1 MHCDIIGFN
10 VGQSGTKWS
19 KVGDLSMLVGS
30 YNHKLDGKGR
40 TVLPARFR
48 GELGSSIVATI
59 GIDRCIALY
68 PVSRWE
74 ELILKLKDLSSFKK
88 KARDFRRV
96 LLSMATELEIDGS
109 GRVLIP
115 SGLREYA
122 GVDQEVTLIGL
133 EDHLEVWDSIRWEEQ
148 RSGVLMDFSDLA
160 EDLEGI

>member
-1 MHCDIIGFN
+1 M
-10 VGQSGTKWS
+10 GQSGTKWS
-19 KVGDLSMLVGS
+19 KVGELSMLVGS
-30 YNHKLDGKGR
+30 YNHKLDSKGR

-88 KARDFRRV
+88 KTRDFRRV

-133 EDHLEVWDSIRWEEQ
+133 EDHLELWDSIRWEEQ
-148 RSGVLMDFSDLA
+148 RSGVLVDFSDLA

>member
-1 MHCDIIGFN
+1 M
-10 VGQSGTKWS
+10 GQSGTKWS
-19 KVGDLSMLVGS
+19 KVGELSMLVGS
-30 YNHKLDGKGR
+30 YNHKLDSKGR

-59 GIDRCIALY
+59 GVDRCIALY

-88 KARDFRRV
+88 KTRDFRRV

-109 GRVLIP
+109 GRILIP

-122 GVDQEVTLIGL
+122 VIDQEVTLIGL
-133 EDHLEVWDSIRWEEQ
+133 EDHLEIWDSIRWEEQ

>member
-19 KVGDLSMLVGS
+19 KVGELSMLVGS

-88 KARDFRRV
+88 KTRDFRRV

-148 RSGVLMDFSDLA
+148 RSGVLVDFSDLA

>member
-1 MHCDIIGFN
+1 M
-10 VGQSGTKWS
+10 GQSGTKWS
-19 KVGDLSMLVGS
+19 KVGELSMLVGS
-30 YNHKLDGKGR
+30 YNHKLDSKGR

-88 KARDFRRV
+88 KTRDFRRV

-109 GRVLIP
+109 GRILIP

-122 GVDQEVTLIGL
+122 VIDQEVTLIGL
-133 EDHLEVWDSIRWEEQ
+133 EDHLEIWDSIRWEEQ

>member
-1 MHCDIIGFN
+1 

-19 KVGDLSMLVGS
+19 KVGELSMLVGS
-30 YNHKLDGKGR
+30 YNHKLDSKGR

-88 KARDFRRV
+88 KTRDFRRV

-109 GRVLIP
+109 GRILIP

-122 GVDQEVTLIGL
+122 VIDQEVTLIGL
-133 EDHLEVWDSIRWEEQ
+133 EDHLEIWDSIRWEEQ